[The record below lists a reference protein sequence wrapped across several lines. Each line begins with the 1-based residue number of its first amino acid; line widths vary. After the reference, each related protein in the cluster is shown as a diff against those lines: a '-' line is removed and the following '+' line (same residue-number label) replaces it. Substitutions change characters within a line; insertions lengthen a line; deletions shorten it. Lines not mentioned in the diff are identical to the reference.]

1 MCIIVCNI
9 NTFVADPIGNSNRRK
24 ALVDQKADVA
34 VPQIVDP
41 DALYAGFLTA
51 TLHFPIQI
59 AFRDRE
65 HPVIQANVVLFVT
78 VKMRSFFFNP

>member
-51 TLHFPIQI
+51 TLHFPPEQI
-59 AFRDRE
+59 VPFS
-65 HPVIQANVVLFVT
+65 VLQNNNYLEMT
-78 VKMRSFFFNP
+78 VFLPLLGL